1 MGSYGLASHFSSL
14 KEICR
19 GMPRLGN
26 QAAFNTSSQAS
37 LDMLRSVVCPAACML
52 AGACFPPGCHCRWGV
67 CETPASPS
75 LHLVPW
81 YKALIQ
87 NVHLL

>member
-37 LDMLRSVVCPAACML
+37 LDMLRSVLQPACSLVPASHQAVT
-52 AGACFPPGCHCRWGV
+52 AGGV
-67 CETPASPS
+67 CVRHLPPPS
-75 LHLVPW
+75 RILFLGTKP
-81 YKALIQ
+81 
-87 NVHLL
+87 